1 MAEQAPRER
10 RIRSRDGFTLA
21 ALDWAGDASRTP
33 LLCLS
38 GIGRNALDFAG
49 LAERHAGQRRVVALD
64 YIGHGES
71 DRAAEVTRYDPREA
85 LADVLDV
92 CAALGMPRVVT
103 VGTSFGGLLSMFL
116 ALQRP
121 AMLRGVVLNDIGPRI
136 ESGGVGRV
144 REFLGRDP
152 AFASEAEAAQYLRRV
167 QPQLPVADEAGW
179 LRLAA
184 RTYKRGPDG
193 RLHPRWDLRIAR
205 AMDTG
210 AAVSDFGP
218 LFSGLHDIPVLLVWG
233 ELSEILSA
241 ATVNRMRGE
250 KPDLELVVHPTSGH
264 APLLEEP
271 EIAPRLDAFLDQL
284 A

>member
-10 RIRSRDGFTLA
+10 RIRSRDGYTLA
-21 ALDWAGDASRTP
+21 VLDWAGDASRTP

-152 AFASEAEAAQYLRRV
+152 AFASEAEAVAAHEAVRGIVAANLAELLP
-167 QPQLPVADEAGW
+167 QP
-179 LRLAA
+179 
-184 RTYKRGPDG
+184 
-193 RLHPRWDLRIAR
+193 
-205 AMDTG
+205 
-210 AAVSDFGP
+210 AV
-218 LFSGLHDIPVLLVWG
+218 V
-233 ELSEILSA
+233 
-241 ATVNRMRGE
+241 TRGE
-250 KPDLELVVHPTSGH
+250 VLVTAS
-264 APLLEEP
+264 A
-271 EIAPRLDAFLDQL
+271 
-284 A
+284 

>member
-10 RIRSRDGFTLA
+10 RIRSRDGYTLA
-21 ALDWAGDASRTP
+21 VLDWAGDASRTP

-218 LFSGLHDIPVLLVWG
+218 LCSGLHDIPVLLVWG

-271 EIAPRLDAFLDQL
+271 EIAPRLDAFLDRL